1 MSDESRQD
9 AVDTQVAA
17 SRTGMRMADLLKS
30 MVSRGA
36 SDIHVQAGAVPHMRI
51 DGKLVVYESVPKLTP
66 EQTEQIAL
74 AMMTEGQRELF
85 RHRHEL
91 DFAFTV
97 PSVARFRCNV
107 FRQRGSVG
115 VVMRVISDAIPSFEA
130 LSLPTG
136 VVTELAAQ
144 PRGLVLVTGPTG
156 SGKST
161 TLAAMVD
168 HINRRYPSNV
178 VTIEDPIEFLHKNQR
193 SLVVQREIGLDTTDF
208 VDALKYAMRQDPD
221 VIMVGEMRDRATVE
235 AALTAAQTGHLVL
248 STLHTLDAIRTVN
261 RIIDFFP
268 PHERLQVRILLAE
281 SLLGILSQRLLPRAD
296 GPGRQLALEVLIN
309 SPLIRDYIKDETKT
323 LLIKDA
329 LIQDNLRGMHTFDQN
344 LVELYLEGTITLEDA
359 VYTATSPHELRLMI
373 TQRSSGREEAVPEV
387 EFERIAMRRGVLG
400 S

>member
-1 MSDESRQD
+1 MSDVSSQG
-9 AVDTQVAA
+9 AA
-17 SRTGMRMADLLKS
+17 LEQPAGARSGMRMADLLRS

-36 SDIHVQAGAVPHMRI
+36 SDIHIQAGATPHMRI
-51 DGKLVVYESVPKLTP
+51 DGALVVYEGVPKLTP

-91 DFAFTV
+91 DFAFTI

-107 FRQRGSVG
+107 LRQRGSVG
-115 VVMRVISDAIPSFEA
+115 VVMRVISDAIPTFDA
-130 LSLPTG
+130 LGLPTG

-144 PRGLVLVTGPTG
+144 ARGLVLVTGPTG

-168 HINRRYPSNV
+168 HVNRRYARNV
-178 VTIEDPIEFLHKNQR
+178 VTVEDPIEFLHKNQR
-193 SLVVQREIGLDTTDF
+193 SLVVQREIGLDTADF

-221 VIMVGEMRDRATVE
+221 VIMVGEMRDKATVE

-248 STLHTLDAIRTVN
+248 STLHTLDAIRTIN

-268 PHERLQVRILLAE
+268 PHERDQVRIMVAE

-296 GPGRQLALEVLIN
+296 GPGRQLAMEILIN
-309 SPLIRDYIKDETKT
+309 SPLIRDYIKDEEKT
-323 LLIKDA
+323 PLIKDA
-329 LIQDNLRGMHTFDQN
+329 LIQDNLRGMQTFDQH
-344 LVELYLEGTITLEDA
+344 LVELYLEGAITLEDA

-373 TQRSSGREEAVPEV
+373 TQLSGGREEVLNEV
-387 EFERIAMRRGVLG
+387 EFERLSMRRGALG
-400 S
+400 G